1 MFRQMTFLRRC
12 IIQAVAGTLA
22 LAVIFALSPVS
33 PAAAGELVIYTAA
46 NAKRLKVTLA
56 AFKKAYPDIKVST
69 VAESTGTMVKRA
81 ITEISNPQ
89 ADVIFAINTF
99 GLEELKTAGAF
110 QPYTPKDS
118 PVPEEM
124 RDPDGFWV
132 AEYAGVYGMA
142 VNTKLLKEAGLP
154 MPKDW
159 ADLINPIYK
168 GHIAIA
174 APNKS
179 GTGLVIFSTLVDVF
193 GWNFLDNLHP
203 NIFTYTSSGSAP
215 ARKAGGGEVTIGL
228 SYDTAIKQQVDAGRS
243 VKMVLPSILPNVARG
258 GGLLFGAPHP
268 KEGKIF
274 LDWMFS
280 EAGAKVTSPFGGV
293 HSIPGYG
300 WLAKSGYDVSKLN
313 MWKMRKPLDSDEFKR
328 KWAARYQK

>member
-1 MFRQMTFLRRC
+1 MKAILSGLR
-12 IIQAVAGTLA
+12 I
-22 LAVIFALSPVS
+22 AVIAAATGAAVLLSDFAASTVS
-33 PAAAGELVIYTAA
+33 AGELAIYTAA
-46 NAKRLKVTLA
+46 NAKRLKVTIA

-69 VAESTGTMVKRA
+69 IAESTGTMVRRA
-81 ITEISNPQ
+81 IAEKSNPQ

-99 GLEELKTAGAF
+99 GLEELKAAGAF
-110 QPYTPKDS
+110 QPYTPKNS
-118 PVPEEM
+118 PVPEEL

-132 AEYAGVYGMA
+132 AEYLGVYGMA
-142 VNTKLLKEAGLP
+142 VNTKLLKAAGLP
-154 MPKDW
+154 MPKSW
-159 ADLINPIYK
+159 VDLIKPIYK

-174 APNKS
+174 SPTKS

-193 GWNFLDNLHP
+193 GWNFLDNLHQ

-243 VKMVLPSILPNVARG
+243 VVMVLPSVLPNVARG
-258 GGLLFGAPHP
+258 AGLLAGAPHP

-280 EAGAKVTSPFGGV
+280 EEGAKVTSPFGGV

-300 WLAKSGYDVSKLN
+300 WLAKAGYDVTKLN
-313 MWKMRKPLDSDEFKR
+313 MWKMRRPLDSNEFKR
-328 KWAARYQK
+328 KWSARYQK

>member
-1 MFRQMTFLRRC
+1 MKRFNKIFRYVV
-12 IIQAVAGTLA
+12 IGG
-22 LAVIFALSPVS
+22 LAVLVS
-33 PAAAGELVIYTAA
+33 NFLVNTAGAGELAIYTAA

-69 VAESTGTMVKRA
+69 VAESTGTMVRRA
-81 ITEISNPQ
+81 IAEMGNPQ

-99 GLEELKTAGAF
+99 GLEELKEAGAL
-110 QPYTPKDS
+110 QPYTPKNS
-118 PVPEEM
+118 PVPEDM

-132 AEYAGVYGMA
+132 YEYAGVYGMA
-142 VNTKLLKEAGLP
+142 VNTKMLKEAGLP
-154 MPKDW
+154 MPRDW
-159 ADLINPIYK
+159 VDLIKPIYK

-174 APNKS
+174 SPTKS

-193 GWNFLDNLHP
+193 GWHFLDNLHP

-228 SYDTAIKQQVDAGRS
+228 SYDTAIKQQVDSGRP
-243 VKMVLPSILPNVARG
+243 VKMVLPSVLPNVARG
-258 GGLLFGAPHP
+258 GGLLADAPHP

-280 EAGAKVTSPFGGV
+280 EEGAKVTSPFGGV

-300 WLAKSGYDVSKLN
+300 WLAKSGYDVKELN
-313 MWKMRKPLDSDEFKR
+313 MWKMRRPLDSNEFKR
-328 KWAARYQK
+328 EWTARYQK